1 MLRELKQLLNKL
13 LRKRGPA
20 EPPREPYAPVG
31 APKKPRRPQQ
41 SGAVALAEPDE
52 E

>member
-1 MLRELKQLLNKL
+1 MLRGLKEWIRRA
-13 LRKRGPA
+13 LRRGPA
-20 EPPREPYAPVG
+20 EPPRDPYAEVG

-41 SGAVALAEPDE
+41 SGAVALAEPNE

>member
-1 MLRELKQLLNKL
+1 MLRELKNVIRKL

-20 EPPREPYAPVG
+20 EPPRDPYAEVT
-31 APKKPRRPQQ
+31 APKRPRRPQQ

-52 E
+52 N

>member
-1 MLRELKQLLNKL
+1 MLRALKELVRKL
-13 LRKRGPA
+13 VRRRPA
-20 EPPREPYAPVG
+20 DPPKDPYAPVG
-31 APKKPRRPQQ
+31 APKKPKRPQL

>member
-1 MLRELKQLLNKL
+1 MLRQLRDFARKL
-13 LRKRGPA
+13 LRRGPA
-20 EPPREPYAPVG
+20 EPPRDPYAEVT
-31 APKKPRRPQQ
+31 APKKPRRPLQ